1 MAPVALGKGRSAPI
15 EEERSFTC
23 ILCQAEEELQAEGE
37 ALVMAAFVQGGH
49 SIAYVILG
57 LFGPIRVLLGL
68 FGPFLRLTG
77 PLETLTE
84 LPLSTF
90 GPGFELIFG
99 QLFLSY

>member
-37 ALVMAAFVQGGH
+37 ALVMAAFVQGGY

-57 LFGPIRVLLGL
+57 LFGPFWGHFWAFSAIFEVSRPLGD
-68 FGPFLRLTG
+68 FN
-77 PLETLTE
+77 
-84 LPLSTF
+84 
-90 GPGFELIFG
+90 
-99 QLFLSY
+99 